1 MIYEPSKYLF
11 QAVASKLIALGYAT
25 DGVNTFPRFEVHSF
39 DTTPTL
45 EKERTSWEVTFI
57 MEAITNDSSP
67 GQSLDMVEN
76 IKQHFSETLP
86 INYFNCVIWQWDILT
101 SIEEVTDTEL
111 NIWRQVQRVRVTL
124 QQNNTIITTT
134 TTTTQG

>member
-39 DTTPTL
+39 DTTPTI

-57 MEAITNDSSP
+57 MEAITNDSRP
-67 GQSLDMVEN
+67 GPSLDMVEN

-111 NIWRQVQRVRVTL
+111 NIWRQVRRVRVTL

>member
-1 MIYEPSKYLF
+1 MIYEPSKSLF
-11 QAVASKLIALGYAT
+11 QAVVAKLLTLNYAV

-67 GQSLDMVEN
+67 GPSLDMVEN
-76 IKQHFSETLP
+76 IKQYFSETLT
-86 INYFNCVIWQWDILT
+86 ITHFRCVIWQWDMLT

-124 QQNNTIITTT
+124 EQI
-134 TTTTQG
+134 